1 MRISRTA
8 TGLIA
13 LATTI
18 AGCGGGKD
26 YANDPRP
33 PIPVNITAAISD
45 QQVTV
50 SPKKVGAGP
59 VVIIIANETRG
70 AHKVTVETDELGAAE
85 GGIKQSTSPINPDGT
100 ATLKL
105 DLRKGS
111 YKVSADGGGIS
122 PARLKI
128 GKERPSSQDELLQP

>member
-1 MRISRTA
+1 MRHSRTA

-33 PIPVNITAAISD
+33 PIPVNISAAISD

-70 AHKVTVETDELGAAE
+70 AHRVTVETDVLGAAE
-85 GGIKQSTSPINPDGT
+85 GGIKQQTSPINPDGT

-105 DLRKGS
+105 DLRKGT
-111 YKVSADGGGIS
+111 YKVSVDDGDIS
-122 PARLKI
+122 AARLKI
-128 GKERPSSQDELLQP
+128 GEPRESSQDELLQP

>member
-1 MRISRTA
+1 MARCAADLGKVPRRGGGNLRISRTA

-33 PIPVNITAAISD
+33 PTPVNITAAISD
-45 QQVTV
+45 QRVTV

-59 VVIIIANETRG
+59 VVIIIANETG
-70 AHKVTVETDELGAAE
+70 EAHRVTVETDVLAADE
-85 GGIKQSTSPINPDGT
+85 GGIKQQTAPINPDGT

-105 DLRKGS
+105 DMREGR
-111 YKVSADGGGIS
+111 YTVS
-122 PARLKI
+122 
-128 GKERPSSQDELLQP
+128 